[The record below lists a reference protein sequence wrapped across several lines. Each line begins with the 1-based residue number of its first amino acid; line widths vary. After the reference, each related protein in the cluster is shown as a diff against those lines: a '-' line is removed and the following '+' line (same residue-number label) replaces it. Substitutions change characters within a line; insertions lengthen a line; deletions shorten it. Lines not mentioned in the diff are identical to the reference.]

1 MTTAPHAV
9 PAAAP
14 LASPISREHWSR
26 IAVWLLRLPL
36 LVPFTLMGPEILAA
50 IRGEPDAV
58 AHLSTSTADVLGTS
72 AFLLFVLMLTV
83 TPVQTMTGWRWHV
96 VLRRD
101 YGIAMFAVA
110 ATDLTLAATTTGDTF
125 PGGVLSR
132 VGGHSFLLVGT
143 LATLLLIPLVVTANR
158 AAQRWLGGWWK
169 SLHHITYVVWALVL
183 LHLFL
188 LFGVATIFVE
198 AALVSVPLA
207 VLRLSAVRRWWT
219 TARRLDIHAG
229 MRAAAA
235 ALLLATFAAG
245 FAPLVQELAVKG
257 AAAFVQQPIDN

>member
-9 PAAAP
+9 SAATP
-14 LASPISREHWSR
+14 LSTQLSREHWSR

-36 LVPFTLMGPEILAA
+36 LVPFILMAPELLAA
-50 IRGEPDAV
+50 IRGEPDSV
-58 AHLSTSTADVLGTS
+58 AHLSASTADVLGTS
-72 AFLLFVLMLTV
+72 AFLLFVLMLAV
-83 TPVQTMTGWRWHV
+83 TPVHTMTGWRWHI

-132 VGGHSFLLVGT
+132 VGGHSFLVVGT
-143 LATLLLIPLVVTANR
+143 LATLLLVPLVITANG
-158 AAQRWLGGWWK
+158 AAQRRLGGWWK
-169 SLHHITYVVWALVL
+169 SLHRLTYVIWGLVL
-183 LHLFL
+183 IHLFL
-188 LFGVATIFVE
+188 LFGFATIFVE
-198 AALVSVPLA
+198 ATLVSIPLA
-207 VLRLSAVRRWWT
+207 VLRLPAVRRWWT
-219 TARRLDIHAG
+219 SSRRLDVRFG

-257 AAAFVQQPIDN
+257 SAAFIQQPLGD